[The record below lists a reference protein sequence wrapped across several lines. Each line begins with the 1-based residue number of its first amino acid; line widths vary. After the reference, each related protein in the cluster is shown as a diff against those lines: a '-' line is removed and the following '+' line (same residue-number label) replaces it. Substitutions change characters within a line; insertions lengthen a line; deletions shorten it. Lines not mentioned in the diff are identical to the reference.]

1 MNTSLAIFSEHI
13 GEFNHSYI
21 RRHINGLLPG
31 RTVLVTSGR
40 KRSPITCWEAEC
52 PTLTMSRIMPNTMI
66 GSIARKVGWNFE
78 QDLVKR
84 FTRRFFK
91 EHRVEVMIGEFLD
104 LSLPWI
110 EIAQELGIRFFGH
123 AHGEDVSANLRNPHW
138 QTEYCRYNRSDGII
152 TINQV
157 SRSRLI
163 NLGIEHK
170 KVHVVPCG
178 VDVPDNPIV
187 RKNNKVVRCL
197 AVGRMVSKTAPILT
211 LDAFRRAAELYPM
224 LELDFI
230 GGGGLLSAAEQ
241 FIKAFG
247 LSAKIRLHGEQ
258 PHEVVMQ
265 YMNACDIFIQHSRV
279 CPATGDEEGLPVAI
293 LEAMANCLPVVST
306 WHAGIPEA
314 VVDGVTGYLAQEGDS
329 TTMSEKIVALAADYK
344 KRCNMGEEGW
354 RRVRESFSWETEK
367 EKLRSIL
374 AL

>member
-40 KRSPITCWEAEC
+40 KRSPVTYWEVEC
-52 PTLTMSRIMPNTMI
+52 PTLTMSRIKPNAKI
-66 GSIARKVGWNFE
+66 GSLTRKVGGDFD
-78 QDLVKR
+78 QDLVIR

-91 EHRVEVMIGEFLD
+91 EHRVKVMIGEFLD

-123 AHGEDVSANLRNPHW
+123 AHGEDVSANLRNPYW
-138 QTEYCRYNRSDGII
+138 QTEYRKYNQSEGII

-157 SRSRLI
+157 SRSRLLD
-163 NLGIEHK
+163 LGIDHK

-178 VDVPDNPIV
+178 VDVPDNPRD
-187 RKNNKVVRCL
+187 RKNNSQVKCL
-197 AVGRMVSKTAPILT
+197 AVGRMVSKKAPILT
-211 LDAFRRAAELYPM
+211 LDAFRRAAELYPR

-230 GGGGLLSAAEQ
+230 GSGELLSAAEQ
-241 FIKAFG
+241 FITAFG
-247 LSAKIRLHGEQ
+247 LGDKVRLHGEQ
-258 PHEVVMQ
+258 PHDVVMQ
-265 YMNACDIFIQHSRV
+265 YMNAADIFIQHSRV

-293 LEAMANCLPVVST
+293 LEAMANSVPVVST
-306 WHAGIPEA
+306 RHAGILEA
-314 VVDGVTGYLAQEGDS
+314 IIDGVTGYLTQEGDS
-329 TTMSEKIVALAADYK
+329 LAMSEKIVALASDSR
-344 KRCNMGEEGW
+344 KRCNMGKEGW
-354 RRVRESFSWETEK
+354 RRVKESFSWETER
-367 EKLRSIL
+367 EKLLGIL